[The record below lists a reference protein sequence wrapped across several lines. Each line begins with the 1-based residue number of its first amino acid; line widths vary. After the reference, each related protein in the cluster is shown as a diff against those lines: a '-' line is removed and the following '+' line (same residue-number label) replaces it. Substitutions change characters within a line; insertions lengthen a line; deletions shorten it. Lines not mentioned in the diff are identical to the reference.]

1 MCISVSK
8 KITRKLIGVC
18 PLNLVLIISRSV
30 FNIEKIWP
38 NVQTPLC
45 GKTTHYSLKIKFEPG
60 LNTVVAVGEQEWS
73 KIEAALYNT
82 KINLSNKN
90 FKVVNSRISLKS
102 LDLWIFMCAFLHH
115 RFIAFLIQWN
125 LS

>member
-90 FKVVNSRISLKS
+90 CENRILKLSIAVFHSRVWTSEYSCVLFCTTG
-102 LDLWIFMCAFLHH
+102 LLPF
-115 RFIAFLIQWN
+115 
-125 LS
+125 